1 MIKLTE
7 VSGKFTM
14 SISIPTD
21 VVIRDNGNGTATV
34 KVQNMPGYITVQESS
49 EEVVR
54 KIMEYKL
61 AMSAFDSAHAASL
74 LPHERK
80 GLYEYAEE
88 ELNRLAGLEQTP

>member
-1 MIKLTE
+1 MIKLTKHNGCPIWLNPDHIRT
-7 VSGKFTM
+7 VSQDKYGTL
-14 SISIPTD
+14 
-21 VVIRDNGNGTATV
+21 VCDNHVN
-34 KVQNMPGYITVQESS
+34 ESP

-54 KIMEYKL
+54 KIMDYKHYKL
-61 AMSAFDSAHAASL
+61 AMSTFNSAHAASL

>member
-1 MIKLTE
+1 MIKLTGE
-7 VSGKFTM
+7 DKSPLYFAPEQIANVQ
-14 SISIPTD
+14 
-21 VVIRDNGNGTATV
+21 GNGGNLTMV
-34 KVQNMPGYITVQESS
+34 YIAGTMMDCFLVTESP

-61 AMSAFDSAHAASL
+61 AMSTFDSAHAASL

-88 ELNRLAGLEQTP
+88 ELNRLAELEQTP